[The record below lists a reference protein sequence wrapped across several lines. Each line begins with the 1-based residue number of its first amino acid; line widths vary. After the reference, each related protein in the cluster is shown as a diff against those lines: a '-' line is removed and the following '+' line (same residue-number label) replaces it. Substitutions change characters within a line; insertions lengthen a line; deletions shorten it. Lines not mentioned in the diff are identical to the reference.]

1 MYSIYC
7 EDTAN
12 EAIKEAL
19 KEFREEN
26 IIFAKQLEEKD
37 KTIEENAK
45 QLEEKDKTIEENA
58 KQLEEKDL
66 EIAKLREQI
75 KQLQSKK

>member
-45 QLEEKDKTIEENA
+45 QLEEKD
-58 KQLEEKDL
+58 L

>member
-1 MYSIYC
+1 MRHSFEFTIEILAIHKEVMNRIYC

-26 IIFAKQLEEKD
+26 IVF
-37 KTIEENAK
+37 
-45 QLEEKDKTIEENA
+45 A

-75 KQLQSKK
+75 KQLQSEK